1 MMPALQLV
9 MVVHVL
15 PSAPYD
21 VPGHTLHDPL
31 ESLLPTAHLVQE
43 GTGWPMMPALQLVM
57 VVHVLPSAPYDVPGH
72 GVHNPLESLL
82 PCWHFPHSPWP
93 SHCKHHD

>member
-31 ESLLPTAHLVQE
+31 ESLLPTAHLVQD
-43 GTGWPMMPALQLVM
+43 ALL
-57 VVHVLPSAPYDVPGH
+57 
-72 GVHNPLESLL
+72 
-82 PCWHFPHSPWP
+82 
-93 SHCKHHD
+93 